1 MLTKEVYPKRLP
13 FALFALFSEMVKY
26 SLVTQN
32 YITEQCSYWKLVP
45 LDACF
50 QLVQDAVDYFY
61 NVSFAYKTTFAIE
74 RWGRISEI
82 IVSLSSTL
90 YIWEFLFLFVCG
102 KTKITKYSHF
112 NKSQL
117 V

>member
-13 FALFALFSEMVKY
+13 FALFAPFSEKVEY

-45 LDACF
+45 LDASF

-61 NVSFAYKTTFAIE
+61 NGLIQAFSRTN
-74 RWGRISEI
+74 RILNSVI
-82 IVSLSSTL
+82 LLSA
-90 YIWEFLFLFVCG
+90 
-102 KTKITKYSHF
+102 
-112 NKSQL
+112 KS
-117 V
+117 

>member
-13 FALFALFSEMVKY
+13 FALFAPFSEMVEY

>member
-1 MLTKEVYPKRLP
+1 MLTKEFYPKRLP
-13 FALFALFSEMVKY
+13 FALFALFSEMVEY

-32 YITEQCSYWKLVP
+32 DITEQCSYWKLVP
-45 LDACF
+45 LMPVF
-50 QLVQDAVDYFY
+50 NLYKMQLITSTMLALHI
-61 NVSFAYKTTFAIE
+61 KPRFAIE
-74 RWGRISEI
+74 RRGRISEI